1 MAYCRYLFLPGA
13 LGKTLFRVLHTNNCH
28 FPTRFSLSPL
38 LPPPLS
44 SRQPALDTRV
54 SVSSTTYLTS
64 SVTKLGVMSSY
75 TPHTDLWLER
85 ARLDGM
91 VLGGVSYGVF
101 FLLTVQVWI
110 ALMRRPRYGGK
121 IVDHRRALLFYIFI
135 TFVLRTI
142 SFAAG
147 AKYTEMI
154 WIDLR
159 DAPGGPAALIEHQMN
174 YQINVL
180 AIGQIQAWFMQAL
193 LLHRCF
199 VIWNWAR
206 CVMIPMIT
214 LYVVMI
220 ALSIFSLIQA
230 NTGAVLYKINIII
243 VYLCFQVGLT
253 MIYTILVANRLLVMR
268 SQMKGIM
275 AQYDSSAYQT
285 VVLMIIESSLFTLSS
300 LFSVQGISQ
309 LFIIL
314 RVARGR
320 AVTHEWLS
328 RVTVSSTVVFAGTDT
343 TEKPNDEQT
352 DKTEQVIFQ
361 PYSATA
367 EVA

>member
-1 MAYCRYLFLPGA
+1 
-13 LGKTLFRVLHTNNCH
+13 
-28 FPTRFSLSPL
+28 
-38 LPPPLS
+38 
-44 SRQPALDTRV
+44 
-54 SVSSTTYLTS
+54 
-64 SVTKLGVMSSY
+64 MSSY

-285 VVLMIIESSLFTLSS
+285 VVLMIIESSLLYSVFAIVFMLSPGK
-300 LFSVQGISQ
+300 QGIPNYSSSFVLHGGGQ
-309 LFIIL
+309 L
-314 RVARGR
+314 RTNG
-320 AVTHEWLS
+320 
-328 RVTVSSTVVFAGTDT
+328 
-343 TEKPNDEQT
+343 
-352 DKTEQVIFQ
+352 
-361 PYSATA
+361 
-367 EVA
+367 